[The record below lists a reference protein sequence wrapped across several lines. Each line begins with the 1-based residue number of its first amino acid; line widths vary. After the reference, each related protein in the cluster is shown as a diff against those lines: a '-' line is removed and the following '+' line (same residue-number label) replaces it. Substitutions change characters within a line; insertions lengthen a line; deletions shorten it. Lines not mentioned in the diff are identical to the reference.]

1 MTNPIRPKPT
11 RPEATLP
18 PQPLMTMPRMILL
31 SMLGLLLAA
40 CAAPLPMASDYQR
53 QVPTDYLGLTV
64 DTDLLD
70 TSRLDSEDKIAAQEL
85 LKIYYSTEYSLR
97 AYVEALEANLAANE
111 HLSKEYS
118 TAEAFVGGIAGLSSI
133 GVIFATAAIAVP
145 VAGVI
150 WIGTSQYIQHYE
162 IDPQIRKTE
171 RQLVEAQSL
180 LRLFPDVEKIFDG
193 LAFAE
198 TYSEVHRRFIKWSAY
213 VKTLE
218 ARTAKFFAKASEG
231 QPAPESATPATPS
244 TSSPQTNP

>member
-1 MTNPIRPKPT
+1 
-11 RPEATLP
+11 
-18 PQPLMTMPRMILL
+18 MILL

-53 QVPTDYLGLTV
+53 QVPTDYLGLMV
-64 DTDLLD
+64 DTDLLG
-70 TSRLDSEDKIAAQEL
+70 TSRLDSEDKLAAQEL
-85 LKIYYSTEYSLR
+85 LKIYYNTEYSLR
-97 AYVEALEANLAANE
+97 AYIEALEANLAANE

-162 IDPQIRKTE
+162 IDPQIKKTD

-193 LAFAE
+193 LVFSE
-198 TYSEVHRRFIKWSAY
+198 TYDEAHRRFTKWAAY

-218 ARTAKFFAKASEG
+218 ARTAKFFAKAG
-231 QPAPESATPATPS
+231 DGPPAPGSAAPGAPAATPPPAGA
-244 TSSPQTNP
+244 SP